1 MGRALSLFTYKMRF
15 FFGPAIRGRFG
26 PLAYLA
32 LILIFLPSGYFTGYG
47 IGLSIRSADSAAA
60 MAVLSAP
67 LAAILSIGLLYSLGA
82 GVTAHASEF
91 DFFLTADVPP
101 REYLLADLVFQLGSL
116 HLAVGP
122 AAVVAAVAMVL
133 AVGRP
138 IVAAVPLVAL
148 LALYAALVLLTSQVL
163 VILRIRFPKVPV
175 RTLTGLVFILSILP
189 AIGIAL
195 PGLPIRFD
203 QLPIPST
210 AFAALG
216 LAVLRATPPSLG
228 DIAVAAAYLG
238 GIALLWLPLSN
249 AYIFHGIK
257 PTMSAGFGQVDL
269 GSRMEI
275 QRRITARFGGVTTR
289 VRLRTDR
296 GSETGLMTRFHL
308 VRIWR
313 DGSILFVVFF
323 ALIAILP
330 AALGGTA
337 GGGVRAITVTQTLTF
352 LLGILAMNW
361 AFYERENLWILLSAA
376 KSPGAYFRGLMLSF
390 AAIGLGMTAA
400 FLALIAFARPS
411 ALPIET
417 LALPVASPIAAA
429 FVATAVL
436 TRVKLKPSALS
447 FAALGIFFL
456 VSVGGFLGGFA
467 AQAVVVAAR
476 GLGGFAGEAQAVV
489 LLAFL
494 IALAALGLR
503 AVTRLAASF
512 RL

>member
-1 MGRALSLFTYKMRF
+1 MGRSLSLFTYKLRF
-15 FFGPAIRGRFG
+15 FFGPSLRGRFG
-26 PLAYLA
+26 PLAYLL

-47 IGLSIRSADSAAA
+47 LGLSIRTMDTAQAI
-60 MAVLSAP
+60 AVLSAP
-67 LAAILSIGLLYSLGA
+67 LAAVFSVGLLYSLGA

-91 DFFLTADVPP
+91 DFFLTADVRP
-101 REYLLADLVFQLGSL
+101 REYLMADLAFQFVSL
-116 HLAVGP
+116 LAAVGL
-122 AAVVAAVAMVL
+122 AATVAAAAMVI

-138 IVAAVPLVAL
+138 LITAVPLFLL
-148 LALYAALVLLTSQVL
+148 LAIYATFVLLTSQVL
-163 VILRIRFPKVPV
+163 VILRIRFPKVPI
-175 RTLTGLVFILSILP
+175 RIITAILFLVSLLP
-189 AIGIAL
+189 AIGIVSPAF
-195 PGLPIRFD
+195 PIHFE

-216 LAVLRATPPSLG
+216 LAVLRATPPSLV
-228 DIAVAAAYLG
+228 DLAVAAVSLG
-238 GIALLWLPLSN
+238 GIALVWLPLSN

-275 QRRITARFGGVTTR
+275 QRRMTAGLGGVTTR

-296 GSETGLMTRFHL
+296 GGETGLMTRFHL

-313 DGSILFVVFF
+313 DGSVLFVVFF
-323 ALIAILP
+323 ALLAILP
-330 AALGGTA
+330 AALGGVQA
-337 GGGVRAITVTQTLTF
+337 GGVRAITVTQTLTF

-361 AFYERENLWILLSAA
+361 AFYERENLWIPMSAA
-376 KSPGAYFRGLMLSF
+376 RPPAAYFRGLMLSF
-390 AAIGLGMTAA
+390 AAIGIGMTAA
-400 FLALIAFARPS
+400 FLALVALTRPS
-411 ALPIET
+411 ALPIEA
-417 LALPVASPIAAA
+417 LALPVASPITAS

-436 TRVKLKPSALS
+436 TRVKLKPSAFS

-467 AQAVVVAAR
+467 AQAVV
-476 GLGGFAGEAQAVV
+476 
-489 LLAFL
+489 
-494 IALAALGLR
+494 LAASQVLGLAADGQALILFGFLAAVTVLGLR